1 MSLAFAQ
8 HLQDFGSSNEMAHLP
23 IFADEDP
30 SHLAI
35 VPDVE
40 IDIEDERANAYQQG
54 YDAAIAILAE
64 QHQAAERAL
73 KSEFE
78 VEKAALEARLG
89 DLVVEQ
95 FQQGITSQIEEQTQ
109 IIIAEVGKV
118 LTHIVS
124 QSLAEDAL
132 AQLQQHIKTSF
143 QDNPNSKIR
152 IEGPQ
157 ALIDR
162 IQSGLGAEF
171 NNIELTPSENI
182 DLTVEIDRTL
192 LVTKFDEWQNTFG
205 DKG

>member
-8 HLQDFGSSNEMAHLP
+8 HLQDFGSPNGMVHLP

-40 IDIEDERANAYQQG
+40 INIEDERTNAYQEG
-54 YDAAIAILAE
+54 YDAAIAALTE
-64 QHQAAERAL
+64 QHQAAEHAL
-73 KSEFE
+73 KLNFE
-78 VEKAALEARLG
+78 TEKANLEAQLG
-89 DLVVEQ
+89 DLVVQQ
-95 FQQGITSQIEEQTQ
+95 FQHSITSQIEQQSE
-109 IIIAEVGKV
+109 IIKAEVGKV
-118 LTHIVS
+118 LTHVVS

-132 AQLQQHIKTSF
+132 AQLQNLIKSSF

-157 ALIDR
+157 DLIDR
-162 IQSGLGAEF
+162 IQSGLGADF
-171 NNIELTPSENI
+171 KNIELTPSENI

-192 LVTKFDEWQNTFG
+192 LVTKFGEWQNTFG

>member
-8 HLQDFGSSNEMAHLP
+8 HLQDFGSPNGMTHLP
-23 IFADEDP
+23 VFADEDP

-40 IDIEDERANAYQQG
+40 IDIEDERATAYQEG
-54 YDAAIAILAE
+54 YDAAVAALTE
-64 QHQAAERAL
+64 QHQATEQAL
-73 KSEFE
+73 ISNFE
-78 VEKAALEARLG
+78 TEKAALQAQLG

-95 FQQGITSQIEEQTQ
+95 FQHAIRSQIEQQTD
-109 IIIAEVGKV
+109 IVKAEVGKV
-118 LTHIVS
+118 LAHMVS

-132 AQLQQHIKTSF
+132 AHLQQHIKTSF
-143 QDNPNSKIR
+143 QDSPNSKIR

-171 NNIELTPSENI
+171 SNIELAPSENI

-192 LVTKFDEWQNTFG
+192 LVTKFGEWQDVFG
-205 DKG
+205 DKA